1 MIDDEIKKL
10 KLKKKEVLHN
20 IEILDKKMKKGKI
33 GATDYFQQFD
43 EQKELLRKIKLKIQ
57 ELEDLK
63 RQGGEKIKH
72 VEPEFTPEEEVF
84 GISELEKKGADKED
98 LEDDTKELSLSD
110 KIKAHLPNLPNLK
123 LKIGGLSSKKDSS
136 RNIEKGNLRNFKF
149 FHENRLTLNDHP
161 NFIHLAIR
169 DFMEE
174 LGYKI
179 LKIKKPLPEMIEIE
193 QGKSKIIEI
202 SGYLVGVKLLN
213 SSDSQDTLSIFI
225 KQEGICTIFFD
236 GQGVVTNTKAQISLA
251 GKSNPDYDNELEK
264 DILKINEKIKT
275 IS

>member
-1 MIDDEIKKL
+1 LIDNEIKKL

-33 GATDYFQQFD
+33 GSTDYFKQFD

-57 ELEDLK
+57 ELEEIK
-63 RQGGEKIKH
+63 KHKGETIKTI
-72 VEPEFTPEEEVF
+72 EPELTPEEEIF
-84 GISELEKKGADKED
+84 SISELGEKKSTEGD
-98 LEDDTKELSLSD
+98 LEETTKDMSLSD
-110 KIKAHLPNLPNLK
+110 KIKSHLPNLPNLK
-123 LKIGGLSSKKDSS
+123 LKIGAFSSKKDPS

-161 NFIHLAIR
+161 NFIHLAVR
-169 DFMEE
+169 DFMED

-193 QGKSKIIEI
+193 QGKSKIIEN
-202 SGYLVGVKLLN
+202 SGYLVGVKLTN
-213 SSDSQDTLSIFI
+213 SADSQDTLSIFV

-236 GQGVVTNTKAQISLA
+236 GQGVVTNTRAQISLA
-251 GKSNPDYDNELEK
+251 GNSKPDHDDELEK
-264 DILKINEKIKT
+264 DILKINEKIKK